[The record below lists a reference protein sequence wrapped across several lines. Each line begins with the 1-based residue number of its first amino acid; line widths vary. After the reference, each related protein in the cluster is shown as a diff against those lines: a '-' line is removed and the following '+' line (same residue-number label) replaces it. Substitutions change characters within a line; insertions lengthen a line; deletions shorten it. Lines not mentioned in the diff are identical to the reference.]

1 MKSARKIKDIDQSL
15 ISSTNPLLKR
25 NTFDFSY
32 FHLNK
37 YECP

>member
-1 MKSARKIKDIDQSL
+1 MESSSKIKDIRQSL

-37 YECP
+37 CEFP